1 MGIPTPTR
9 ESDQVRPGCD
19 GCLSLSNG
27 VTILVDRRRGSATMS
42 AIARTGAML
51 LNGQERASTQ
61 VRL

>member
-1 MGIPTPTR
+1 MRSSSR

-27 VTILVDRRRGSATMS
+27 VTIIVDRRRSATMS
-42 AIARTGAML
+42 AIAGTGAML

-61 VRL
+61 IRP

>member
-1 MGIPTPTR
+1 
-9 ESDQVRPGCD
+9 
-19 GCLSLSNG
+19 
-27 VTILVDRRRGSATMS
+27 MS